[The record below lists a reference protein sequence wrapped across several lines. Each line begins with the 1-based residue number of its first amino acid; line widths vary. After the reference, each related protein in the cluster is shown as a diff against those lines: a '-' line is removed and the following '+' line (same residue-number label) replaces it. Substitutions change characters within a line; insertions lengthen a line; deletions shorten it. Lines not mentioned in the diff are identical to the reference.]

1 MKSVIANGR
10 VWTAGQL
17 QELSLLVNDDGRIAG
32 MFSSSAGSDI
42 AAGEVID
49 ARGQLVLPGGVDMHV
64 HVQDGAET
72 FSDGTRAAA
81 AGGITTVVDIGPFRA
96 CTNAANC
103 ESRVRLGEQ
112 ECVADFTL
120 AGGIVVSHDDLSEL
134 AQVAALGAPYFKVFM
149 PSDPPV
155 DTSLLWAC
163 VQAAARTGLRLAL
176 HAEEVNCLAPSVD
189 WDDPLGFPRSRPI
202 VAETSATA
210 QVLEMA
216 AAVGAPVHICHVSAG
231 RTADLVAE
239 YRARGVDV
247 TAETTPHF
255 LLLDEDEFIRQGA
268 RVKTTPPLRMRA
280 DSQKLWE
287 ALREGVIDAL
297 ACDHYLGELPARGAA
312 LPSLKDKEAGIAGLE
327 LSLPL
332 IYDAGVRDGRLSL
345 ARFVEVTAFRP
356 AAICGL
362 APRKG
367 AITVGA
373 DADLVFIDPDA
384 NWTVADRGDFSRIRT
399 TPFVGLPLR
408 GAIRRT
414 MVRGRTVWNGRGIA
428 AEPGWGRF
436 IPARHRDSQER
447 PLRTLSLRGTHSVT
461 KQSQH

>member
-1 MKSVIANGR
+1 MKSVIVNGR

-17 QELSLLVNDDGRIAG
+17 QELSLFVDADGRIAG
-32 MFSSSAGSDI
+32 ILSPTAGPYI
-42 AAGEVID
+42 EVDEMID
-49 ARGQLVLPGGVDMHV
+49 ASGQLVLPGGVDMHV

-81 AGGITTVVDIGPFRA
+81 AGGITTVVDIGPFHA
-96 CTNAANC
+96 CTTVANC
-103 ESRVRLGEQ
+103 QSRVRLGEQ
-112 ECVADFTL
+112 ECVTDFTL

-134 AQVAALGAPYFKVFM
+134 ANVARFGAPYFKVFM

-155 DTSLLWAC
+155 DTSLLWAS

-176 HAEEVNCLAPSVD
+176 HAEEVSCLAPSVD

-202 VAETSATA
+202 VAESSATA
-210 QVLEMA
+210 QALEMA

-231 RTADLVAE
+231 RTAELVAE
-239 YRARGVDV
+239 YRARGTDV

-255 LLLDEDEFIRQGA
+255 LLLHEDEFLRQGA
-268 RVKTTPPLRMRA
+268 RVKTTPPLRRQS
-280 DSQKLWE
+280 DSLKLWE
-287 ALREGVIDAL
+287 ALRDGVIDAL

-312 LPSLKDKEAGIAGLE
+312 LPSLREKEAGIAGLE

-332 IYDAGVRDGRLSL
+332 IYDAGVRAGRLNL
-345 ARFVEVTAFRP
+345 ARFVEVTASRP

-373 DADLVFIDPDA
+373 DADLVFIDSDA
-384 NWTVADRGDFSRIRT
+384 DWTVADRGDFSRIRT
-399 TPFVGLPLR
+399 TPYVGRSLR

-414 MVRGRTVWNGRGIA
+414 MVRGRTVWNGERIE

-436 IPARHRDSQER
+436 IPAGH
-447 PLRTLSLRGTHSVT
+447 
-461 KQSQH
+461 